1 MNKETEMNILLVLLI
16 ILSVINLVKSLV
28 YILFDQN
35 LADIGDKYF
44 GFNTTPVIEGVLA
57 VFSILRL
64 LLVSLIIGKRGLKN
78 DILTYIL
85 IYFIFNGLLKI
96 YYVHIF
102 FNYPDSKEK
111 YIIDKY
117 EDFNSIMLFLTSLYV
132 VSYIFFHSK

>member
-28 YILFDQN
+28 YITFDKN
-35 LADIGDKYF
+35 LADIGDKFF
-44 GFNTTPVIEGVLA
+44 GFNTGPIIEGVLA
-57 VFSILRL
+57 VFSMLRL
-64 LLVSLIIGKRGLKN
+64 LLVALIIGKRGLKN

-85 IYFIFNGLLKI
+85 MYFIFNGILKI
-96 YYVHIF
+96 YYVHVY

-117 EDFNSIMLFLTSLYV
+117 EDVNAIILFLTSMYV
-132 VSYIFFHSK
+132 VSYILFH